1 MTNTDHLEPFD
12 FSNLI
17 ADKAAMPATRH
28 AVTARDILE
37 GKAPT
42 PPAPDLSPLP
52 NLYNAAV
59 MAVRGAQGAEADL
72 DAAVAE
78 SKAAGANLEAVLAS
92 THEGLSEKDA
102 VASMRRARDRAD
114 LAGLQ
119 GRRARSVLDQVRGHR
134 RKALAELGAAVEAA
148 AMTTTTL
155 CTLRAIADLEAG
167 IDAGCRQRFQVE
179 IERAVNTLA
188 LTSGDAAAIG
198 GRAELLHGRL
208 RDLRV
213 DDPSEAAIAHFLRT
227 CRELIDLMTPPAP
240 SADMP
245 VDPILRG
252 IVDASKPRRRRAA

>member
-1 MTNTDHLEPFD
+1 MTNTDHLAPFD
-12 FSNLI
+12 FSNLT
-17 ADKAAMPATRH
+17 ADKSAMPATRH
-28 AVTARDILE
+28 AVTARAILE
-37 GKAPT
+37 GKAPA
-42 PPAPDLSPLP
+42 PPAPDLAPLP

-59 MAVRGAQGAEADL
+59 LSVRGAQGAHADL

-78 SKAAGANLEAVLAS
+78 SKAAGANLEAVLDS

-102 VASMRRARDRAD
+102 VTAMRNARDRAD

-148 AMTTTTL
+148 AMTATTL
-155 CTLRAIADLEAG
+155 SCLRSIADLEAG
-167 IDAGCRQRFQVE
+167 IDAGCRHRFQVE

-213 DDPSEAAIAHFLRT
+213 EDPSEAAIAYVLRT
-227 CRELIDLMTPPAP
+227 CRELIELMTPPAP
-240 SADMP
+240 AKTMP
-245 VDPILRG
+245 VDPILKN
-252 IVDASKPRRRRAA
+252 IVDSRPRRRRAA